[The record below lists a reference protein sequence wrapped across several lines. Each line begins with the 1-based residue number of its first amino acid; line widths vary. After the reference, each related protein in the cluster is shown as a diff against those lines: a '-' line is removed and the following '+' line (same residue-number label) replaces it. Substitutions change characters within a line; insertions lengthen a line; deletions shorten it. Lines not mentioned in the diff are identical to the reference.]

1 MTLFQTPNPIGANVE
16 IQIGS
21 VHLIAGDRRDTTV
34 VVNPTDPAR
43 QLDVEAAEKTEV
55 ELIGDHHLV
64 VKTPH
69 PRGVIGAVRGRY
81 GSVDV
86 TIELPEESSVE
97 VSNGFGDIRVDGKL
111 AATKLKSGAGEVQA
125 DETANV
131 ELVSGFGNLSLNGA
145 QGEARLTTTGDL
157 RIGRIEGNAVLKSSN
172 GKIQLGEVGGHLRV
186 KTANGD
192 IEISR
197 ARASVEA
204 RTANGRIEV
213 GEVEAGAVNL
223 QTAAGGIRVG
233 VVEGTAAWVDAR
245 TKFGRVHNTLQSSQR
260 PESADRSVEI
270 SVWTGFGDISIHRAP
285 VRD

>member
-1 MTLFQTPNPIGANVE
+1 MTLFQTPKVIDAKVE

-21 VHLIAGDRRDTTV
+21 VHLIAGDRQDTTV

-43 QLDVEAAEKTEV
+43 ELDVEAAARTEV
-55 ELIGDHHLV
+55 QLHDGNRLV
-64 VKTPH
+64 VRTPH

-97 VSNGFGDIRVDGKL
+97 VSNGFGDIRVDGRV

-125 DETANV
+125 DETANA
-131 ELVSGFGNLSLNGA
+131 ELVSGFGNVRLNTA
-145 QGEARLTTTGDL
+145 RGEARLTTTGDL

-172 GKIQLGEVGGHLRV
+172 GKIQLGDVGGHLRV
-186 KTANGD
+186 KSANGD
-192 IEISR
+192 IEVSR

-204 RTANGRIEV
+204 RTANGRIEI

-233 VVEGTAAWVDAR
+233 VGEGTAAWVDAR
-245 TKFGRVHNTLQSSQR
+245 TKFGRVHNTLQSSER

-270 SVWTGFGDISIHRAP
+270 SVWTGFGDISLHRAP
-285 VRD
+285 GQN